1 MLRVVR
7 PEAGECHI
15 SLEMW
20 QEKDFCPSPEPVR
33 VLRLAVL
40 KVVHHNRFYDRS
52 PVGNGRT
59 VDYFPAARPHTLI
72 LSISIQNIT
81 KVS

>member
-40 KVVHHNRFYDRS
+40 MDVRMSKV
-52 PVGNGRT
+52 
-59 VDYFPAARPHTLI
+59 I
-72 LSISIQNIT
+72 
-81 KVS
+81 